1 MESVNHTAP
10 LAVIDSKIV
19 KQKGKYD
26 GQVASVLEKIK
37 LSNENSKWKTASAIC
52 NQVIYFIHEDKADT
66 GEGGN
71 ADNPQKD

>member
-1 MESVNHTAP
+1 M
-10 LAVIDSKIV
+10 
-19 KQKGKYD
+19 
-26 GQVASVLEKIK
+26 ASVLEKIK